1 MAKKDDI
8 QGVQC
13 ENADF
18 EIMRRQLARLEK
30 MLTDKFTEVNDRIGS
45 ITVQA
50 PAFPPSRSHSHSNPS
65 RFRCLTISPA
75 ARTYAHCRA

>member
-1 MAKKDDI
+1 MAKKDEI

-30 MLTDKFTEVNDRIGS
+30 MLTDKFTEVNDRIGN
-45 ITVQA
+45 IQVQV
-50 PAFPPSRSHSHSNPS
+50 PAFPPPAEVLNIYAQSSHRGKERPIEQS
-65 RFRCLTISPA
+65 L
-75 ARTYAHCRA
+75 

>member
-1 MAKKDDI
+1 MAKKDEI

-30 MLTDKFTEVNDRIGS
+30 TLTENFTVVNKRIDNIS
-45 ITVQA
+45 IQ
-50 PAFPPSRSHSHSNPS
+50 PPEFPP
-65 RFRCLTISPA
+65 PA
-75 ARTYAHCRA
+75 APQPQ

>member
-30 MLTDKFTEVNDRIGS
+30 MLTDKFTEVNGKGAC
-45 ITVQA
+45 V
-50 PAFPPSRSHSHSNPS
+50 
-65 RFRCLTISPA
+65 
-75 ARTYAHCRA
+75 